1 MIKEAFYNR
10 VLNAEEEINKSKR
23 YPSLATDVTKLFSRL
38 AEARATITFVFGD
51 NDAEIDANLKR
62 LQETGTITEQKPIEE
77 EFDPMYIPI
86 LRGLISYHERLR
98 LVAETKSPG
107 EGMNDLYLGA
117 IKLSL
122 RLMEERFGSTG

>member
-10 VLNAEEEINKSKR
+10 VLNMEEEIDKIKR
-23 YPSLATDVTKLFSRL
+23 YPNMATDVTKLFSRL
-38 AEARATITFVFGD
+38 AEARATIAFVFGD

-62 LQETGTITEQKPIEE
+62 LQETGTLTEQKPIEE
-77 EFDPMYIPI
+77 EFDPMYILI
-86 LRGLISYHERLR
+86 LRGLLSYHERLQ
-98 LVAETKSPG
+98 LVTDKKIPED
-107 EGMNDLYLGA
+107 EMRDLYLGA